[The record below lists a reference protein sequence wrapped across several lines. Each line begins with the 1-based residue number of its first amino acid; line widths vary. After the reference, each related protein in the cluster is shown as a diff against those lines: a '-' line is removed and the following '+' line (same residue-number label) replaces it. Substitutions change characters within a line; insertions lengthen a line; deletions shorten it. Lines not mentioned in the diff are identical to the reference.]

1 MRNTYIFLLAL
12 LATPCMAEILPPQN
26 MDIYVLGE
34 VHDNPAHHAEQAR
47 LVGLLAPK
55 TVIWEML
62 SPEQAEAMAGVDLKD
77 QAALGTALDWANS
90 GWPDFAMY
98 HPIFEASSTAT
109 HEGATVPRADLR
121 KAIEEGAEV
130 TLGSKAEGWHMGPLA
145 EAEQEARND
154 DQRVAHCNAL
164 PEMML
169 PGMVEAQRM
178 RDFAMAHLAAEAV
191 AEGRGPVVVIT
202 GSGHARKD
210 WGVPALI
217 AKARPE
223 LKVWSL
229 GQGEGALT
237 DGPYDAQLTAL
248 SPEREDP
255 CLAFSG

>member
-1 MRNTYIFLLAL
+1 MRKTYIFLLAL
-12 LATPCMAEILPPQN
+12 LASPSIAEILPPPD

-47 LVGLLAPK
+47 LVALLGPK
-55 TVIWEML
+55 TVVWEML
-62 SPEQAEAMAGVDLKD
+62 SPEQAAAITGIDLQD
-77 QAALGTALDWANS
+77 QAVLGAALDWANS

-98 HPIFEASSTAT
+98 HPIFSASVTAV

-121 KAIEEGAEV
+121 KAIEEGAEA
-130 TLGSKAEGWHMGPLA
+130 TLGGKAEGWHMGPLA
-145 EAEQEARND
+145 EAEQKARED
-154 DQRVAHCNAL
+154 DQRLAHCNAL
-164 PEMML
+164 PEAML

-178 RDFAMAHLAAEAV
+178 RDFAMAVLAAEAV
-191 AEGRGPVVVIT
+191 AEERGPVVVIT

-210 WGVPALI
+210 WGVPAVI

-229 GQGEGALT
+229 GQGEGAIT
-237 DGPYDAQLTAL
+237 DGPFDAQLTAPA
-248 SPEREDP
+248 PEREDP